1 MQKKDKSTPSQVLV
15 KQYEEKL
22 RKDGSEE
29 FDKLLDN
36 YDKEI
41 EDDEDLGILGS
52 FLVVLGEE
60 ISLASEIRI
69 SCKEKFKDQS
79 GIQGQIQDIFDRSYK
94 PDKKKV
100 KRKVSK
106 KK

>member
-1 MQKKDKSTPSQVLV
+1 MSSKRICYNNCNAYANQYIFLV
-15 KQYEEKL
+15 SIFTSII
-22 RKDGSEE
+22 SE
-29 FDKLLDN
+29 
-36 YDKEI
+36 EI

-52 FLVVLGEE
+52 FLVALGEE

-94 PDKKKV
+94 PDKKKI
-100 KRKVSK
+100 KRKVRK

>member
-1 MQKKDKSTPSQVLV
+1 MSRKRICYNNCNAYANQYIFLV
-15 KQYEEKL
+15 SIFTSII
-22 RKDGSEE
+22 SE
-29 FDKLLDN
+29 
-36 YDKEI
+36 EI
-41 EDDEDLGILGS
+41 EDDEDLVILGS
-52 FLVVLGEE
+52 FLVALGEE

-79 GIQGQIQDIFDRSYK
+79 GIQGQIQDVFDRSYK
-94 PDKKKV
+94 PGRKKV